1 MKTSGLPCRAT
12 LDCEAVFTVARSDS
26 MESLKEAGS
35 LRDSHEVQVHG
46 YRHVIRDVAAATP
59 FSQAGSVR
67 RGRPKRSEE
76 LSPV

>member
-1 MKTSGLPCRAT
+1 
-12 LDCEAVFTVARSDS
+12 

-35 LRDSHEVQVHG
+35 LRDSHEVEVHG
-46 YRHVIRDVAAATP
+46 YSHVIRDVAAATP
-59 FSQAGSVR
+59 FSQAGGVR